1 MKVDVSEIKTF
12 KTCKRQWQLS
22 SRNKF
27 HLRPIV
33 APPQFAFG
41 TIFHEALAQMYLGVS
56 LDKVME
62 MARREMRDDGDA
74 ALLAMVPGYYK
85 NVLPGDLDR
94 FKVLDIEHHFE
105 IAPTTSDGEYL
116 FDIVPVKD
124 ANGNIQ
130 YDSKGDPLMEPALTI
145 VGSID
150 MIVLDIME
158 NKIYGF
164 EHKTCKNFRDE
175 AYLWMDEQPRVYTW
189 ALQQYVR
196 EYNAKQEDKWRQEC
210 DRIRNDWEHAYE
222 VAHTLGEAEAP
233 TIPEPAYPEQPQ
245 SATLGGVYLNEVKKL
260 LRQFQYNRTLCTYTD
275 EDLDNFM
282 QAFFEYCTQCKHA
295 VDNNSLMLPQ
305 PNYMNCQMCMFKT
318 ICTTYMYNNLNK
330 DEILEEFK
338 EEFVEREED
347 HLEEK
352 AERSAE

>member
-12 KTCKRQWQLS
+12 RACKRQWQLS

-27 HLRPIV
+27 HIVPIV

-62 MARREMRDDGDA
+62 MVRREMQSDNDA

-85 NVLPGDLDR
+85 EVLADDLDR
-94 FKVLDIEHHFE
+94 FKVLDIEHHFD

-116 FDIVPVKD
+116 FDMVRSKGPD
-124 ANGNIQ
+124 GNYL
-130 YDSKGDPLMEPALTI
+130 YDSSGNPMYEPALTI
-145 VGSID
+145 CGSID
-150 MIVLDIME
+150 MIVLDKLQ

-175 AYLWMDEQPRVYTW
+175 SYLWMDEQPRVYTW
-189 ALQQYVR
+189 ALQRYVSA
-196 EYNAKQEDKWRQEC
+196 YNAKQYDQWWKEC
-210 DRIRNDWEHAYE
+210 DRIRNDWEHAG
-222 VAHTLGEAEAP
+222 HGPDEAVP
-233 TIPEPAYPEQPQ
+233 YPEKPQP
-245 SATLGGVYLNEVKKL
+245 ATLGGVYLNEVKKL
-260 LRQFQYNRTLCTYTD
+260 LRSFQYHRTLCTYTE

-282 QAFFEYCTQCKHA
+282 LAFYESCTQCKHA
-295 VDNNSLMLPQ
+295 AENNSLLLPQ
-305 PNYMNCQMCMFKT
+305 PSYMGCSMCAYKT
-318 ICTTYMYNNLNK
+318 ICTTYMYNNLSK
-330 DEILEEFK
+330 EEILEEFK
-338 EEFVEREED
+338 EEFKEREED

-352 AERSAE
+352 VERSTE